1 MVQLEPIFLL
11 RANFYIKLRGGK
23 HVVDLVRRFSEKTL
37 QLNVQNY
44 RCLITDLMPPS
55 AIG

>member
-1 MVQLEPIFLL
+1 MAQWEPIFLL

-23 HVVDLVRRFSEKTL
+23 HVGELVRRFPENTQ

-44 RCLITDLMPPS
+44 WCLITDPMPPS

>member
-23 HVVDLVRRFSEKTL
+23 HIVELVRRFSKNTQ

-44 RCLITDLMPPS
+44 WCLITDPMPPS